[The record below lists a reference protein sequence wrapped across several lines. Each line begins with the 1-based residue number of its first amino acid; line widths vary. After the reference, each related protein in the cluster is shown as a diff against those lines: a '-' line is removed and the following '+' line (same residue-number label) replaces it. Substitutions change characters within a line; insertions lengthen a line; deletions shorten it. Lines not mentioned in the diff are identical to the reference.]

1 MSNHQWSNRVFLC
14 KIVSKYQ
21 RISLFAI
28 VTIIIASGFL
38 LPDVFATFGSP
49 VAVSSNARVDG
60 GLGKILENNATSGVV
75 ATTNGFYMTWTELD
89 ITGDDKIL
97 FFAKSSDGITVTT
110 PVQVDAT
117 TGDVNREIKDVAIFV
132 DGTTVNILY
141 QLETPTGFGI
151 FNSHSDDDGVSFN
164 APESIQN
171 WGDTPNIAYDA
182 DPLTDLIA
190 VFADDPA
197 TGDLDMFVS
206 RNNGESF
213 DVNDNCDRN
222 DVFHPTTVDS
232 QHNLAVKVDGTAI
245 YMVYNAEDKVNLDE
259 SIFIC
264 ISTDQGAGSTNP
276 IEISGTGEET
286 GTFETIILVDDF
298 DLTILF
304 SSDNGGTQE
313 LSQLRSSNRGGT
325 FSSQETVENAT
336 VCDWSNV
343 TGQYASN
350 AGDTIHV
357 MCLGDSNEG
366 TQTAHSHDM
375 GATYTSFTEVN
386 DDPLDITSLPYVVE
400 SSGVFVYYTWAN
412 QDDVSLSNSNVFA
425 VSQDEGHTF
434 TSQVLNNGTQS
445 TSPDIGVFLGEVFYA
460 EQNSGDDIQFFFE
473 AFNVQPELS
482 LTGSSSITLSVGDTY
497 TEQGATCTDVED
509 GSITVDIGG
518 DVVDTSTAGI
528 YTVTYDCTDSG
539 GIEADQ
545 ITRTVRV
552 ELIPIVDLF
561 SIDIF
566 CDNEI
571 LGFIGLIPF
580 LEICPIQG
588 IPPEVDDISLDKL
601 TSVQAIFNPTKLV
614 DSKITLLKLDITNS
628 FGQTINNVQITLNYD
643 GPTTATTITK
653 VETIDILDGTNSY
666 FLPEND
672 FIFPIGTTFS
682 ADATIEPIVDETNPD
697 NNSDGFTIPV
707 QDTRSLNFLYTPVEL
722 ITDLNPPPSPS
733 DMGTFS
739 DNSREYVTGIYPIS
753 EDDYDH
759 AVNIFP
765 LPVIPTTSD
774 LKLND
779 EGLKGL
785 YTTLQSLKWF
795 GYNKVVG
802 VVRDGWF
809 SDNTV
814 SVEDPN
820 IPNSEGLSL
829 PDVDNNSFF
838 DSVIIE
844 QDNNLGIVTAH
855 EIFHTIVDLRHT
867 PEITADGFW
876 VAKGCEM
883 GFFDRNT
890 DECIEGERAIDFMV
904 DSTDPLRN
912 NGVVDGVIRAWI
924 EKDQFEDLF
933 ENLIGSATDPS
944 VIGIKGIIF
953 DNGTV
958 KSSPWYRLE
967 SDLDIPLDSAGEF
980 SLLYLDQSNQL
991 IAQTAF
997 NVSRSYSSSGIDT
1010 GIGAFAVR
1018 VPDVVGTSKIV
1029 INSAGQNI
1037 FERSVTTNSPSITVQ
1052 SPNGGE
1058 LFLHGETINVT
1069 WQSSDPDGD
1078 EVSHVVL
1085 LSEDGGLTFIPLIVD
1100 LVDTQFSFDA
1110 PSNIQS
1116 DTALIKVVASDGLNT
1131 NEDVSDSTFSIQ
1143 EFAGQLDCN
1152 TAVPSQDTLWP
1163 PNHKMKD
1170 ITVEGVTKVD
1180 GTPVSITITSIF
1192 QDEPTD
1198 GPGGDKSPDGAGVGT
1213 DTSQIRMERLGNGD
1227 GRVYHIFFDA
1237 IDDTGATCSGEVLVS
1252 VPHDQGGG
1260 PAIDGG
1266 ALFDST
1272 A

>member
-89 ITGDDKIL
+89 VAADDKIL
-97 FFAKSSDGITVTT
+97 FFAKSSDGTTVTT

-197 TGDLDMFVS
+197 TGDLDIFIS
-206 RNNGESF
+206 RNNGVTF
-213 DVNDNCDRN
+213 NVNDNCDRN

-264 ISTDQGAGSTNP
+264 ISTDQGAGATNP

-366 TQTAHSHDM
+366 IQTAHSHDM

-434 TSQVLNNGTQS
+434 ISQVLNNGTQS

-497 TEQGATCTDVED
+497 TEQGATCTDTED
-509 GSITVDIGG
+509 ASISVTIGG

-588 IPPEVDDISLDKL
+588 IPTGPIDSDLDGLLDSEEDANGNGIVDFALGETDPNDPDTDGDALEDGWEVRGLNGDGSIPPVSGTPDLDL
-601 TSVQAIFNPTKLV
+601 PALGADPLRADVFVEIDFMTGFDPSDNALNDVVTAFANSPFPNP
-614 DSKITLLKLDITNS
+614 DGS
-628 FGQTINNVQITLNYD
+628 FGIDLHPQEDDEIPFEFDWTFFSNGTWPNYENAKDQFFMTEAQRLDPDNATIREAKSLVYHYSIFIFDGPRGSGIGEIWGNDFVVSLGALQIDENFQAHTFMHELGHNLGFLHGGLMPPDHDNDGFESTIGPTRFFLDGDDLALDNCKPNYLSVMSYTRQNPYFFKVFTGFPLNEDTLDYSRSQLNTLVENSLNEPDGVSQSTPPGLHTVIGSNSSLAQIRQTDEPIDYNFNFNTNDIGVKSNINNVLFLSECSGPLVNQTLLGYNDWGKNNLFFNFSNSEQAAD
-643 GPTTATTITK
+643 GVHINFVENELTVEEVLITK
-653 VETIDILDGTNSY
+653 NLVNNLNATKDS
-666 FLPEND
+666 FLTQGNAKQNE
-672 FIFPIGTTFS
+672 G
-682 ADATIEPIVDETNPD
+682 ANPVLAMKS
-697 NNSDGFTIPV
+697 SDKF
-707 QDTRSLNFLYTPVEL
+707 R
-722 ITDLNPPPSPS
+722 
-733 DMGTFS
+733 
-739 DNSREYVTGIYPIS
+739 
-753 EDDYDH
+753 
-759 AVNIFP
+759 
-765 LPVIPTTSD
+765 PVIAFDQTRI
-774 LKLND
+774 
-779 EGLKGL
+779 EIAAAGE
-785 YTTLQSLKWF
+785 TLQSAK
-795 GYNKVVG
+795 
-802 VVRDGWF
+802 
-809 SDNTV
+809 
-814 SVEDPN
+814 
-820 IPNSEGLSL
+820 
-829 PDVDNNSFF
+829 
-838 DSVIIE
+838 
-844 QDNNLGIVTAH
+844 
-855 EIFHTIVDLRHT
+855 LRLH
-867 PEITADGFW
+867 IT
-876 VAKGCEM
+876 
-883 GFFDRNT
+883 
-890 DECIEGERAIDFMV
+890 
-904 DSTDPLRN
+904 
-912 NGVVDGVIRAWI
+912 
-924 EKDQFEDLF
+924 
-933 ENLIGSATDPS
+933 
-944 VIGIKGIIF
+944 
-953 DNGTV
+953 DNGNN
-958 KSSPWYRLE
+958 W
-967 SDLDIPLDSAGEF
+967 G
-980 SLLYLDQSNQL
+980 
-991 IAQTAF
+991 
-997 NVSRSYSSSGIDT
+997 
-1010 GIGAFAVR
+1010 
-1018 VPDVVGTSKIV
+1018 
-1029 INSAGQNI
+1029 
-1037 FERSVTTNSPSITVQ
+1037 
-1052 SPNGGE
+1052 PNGRDIV
-1058 LFLHGETINVT
+1058 LHSLTQDWEEGNGWNTGNNISGDGSGVT
-1069 WQSSDPDGD
+1069 WNCPIDSDISNNQDDCTNQWNGGSFTPASTSTVLITNDMINQFIEFDVTSDVQAFLDVTSSNFGWIIKKGD
-1078 EVSHVVL
+1078 EALNGSL
-1085 LSEDGGLTFIPLIVD
+1085 DFASKESADNQPKLILTF
-1100 LVDTQFSFDA
+1100 
-1110 PSNIQS
+1110 
-1116 DTALIKVVASDGLNT
+1116 
-1131 NEDVSDSTFSIQ
+1131 E
-1143 EFAGQLDCN
+1143 GQ
-1152 TAVPSQDTLWP
+1152 
-1163 PNHKMKD
+1163 
-1170 ITVEGVTKVD
+1170 
-1180 GTPVSITITSIF
+1180 
-1192 QDEPTD
+1192 
-1198 GPGGDKSPDGAGVGT
+1198 
-1213 DTSQIRMERLGNGD
+1213 
-1227 GRVYHIFFDA
+1227 
-1237 IDDTGATCSGEVLVS
+1237 
-1252 VPHDQGGG
+1252 
-1260 PAIDGG
+1260 
-1266 ALFDST
+1266 
-1272 A
+1272 